1 MTGALQRTIH
11 RAAQRSAS
19 VERCGLCAGIVG
31 AQHRH
36 VLDEQDGTLMCACT
50 PCSLLFERDAAGGG
64 RYRLVP
70 TRRTKLAEVPVE
82 GLDVP
87 VGLAFFVKQG
97 DGRVTAHYPSPLGTT
112 ESELSA
118 ATWRT
123 VAARTPALA
132 ELKPLV
138 EGFLTW
144 TGFRAGRDQ
153 QWIVPVD
160 DCYRLVAVI
169 RRSWKGMSGGSA
181 VWPEIAR
188 FFDDLDGRSGRS
200 RHDRGGSRMP
210 R

>member
-1 MTGALQRTIH
+1 MTTGALQRTIR
-11 RAAQRSAS
+11 RAAQRSAKA
-19 VERCGLCAGIVG
+19 ECCGLCAGVLG
-31 AQHRH
+31 TRHRH
-36 VLDEQDGTLMCACT
+36 VLDEQDRTLLCACT

-70 TRRTKLAEVPVE
+70 TRRTRLAQVPID
-82 GLDVP
+82 GLGVP

-118 ATWRT
+118 AAWRT
-123 VAARTPALA
+123 VVARSSALG
-132 ELKPLV
+132 ELRPLV

-144 TGFRAGRDQ
+144 TGYRSGRDQ
-153 QWIVPVD
+153 QWIVPLD

-181 VWPEIAR
+181 VWQEVAR
-188 FFDDLDGRSGRS
+188 FFGGLERRHRPGDDPG
-200 RHDRGGSRMP
+200 
-210 R
+210 